1 MSLYSSID
9 RRINA
14 DAWFRGLTESGQ
26 WLWFR
31 LLTGSHVTSVPGL
44 WAATEEGLA
53 RAFGVSLEGF
63 RERFNEVSRDRSSKG
78 LPRVIADWEAG
89 VIWLPNALDFPCNE
103 PKNPNALAS
112 WKNHLDLMPECDLK
126 DQALRHFAE
135 WVNARNKRFTKGW
148 PYGSVNGSRKGS
160 GNPALVVPSQEQE
173 QEQEQKQE
181 QEQELQEGGGAVLPF
196 PTLVLEPRNLAEA
209 LRLTAR
215 QRAQYAID
223 HTDRA
228 SYLIPQRWPEVLD
241 THAAVVAEL
250 RLPER
255 PLQDWGRDRGLQ
267 ALVRLLAVADP
278 SYIVRGARAL
288 VQDPWW
294 RSRRRGLSD
303 LTAEVLTRAMGDDP
317 VPTEAQSV
325 ARLKTGPRQPLAHDH
340 TNKGEHLATIGAT
353 EV

>member
-1 MSLYSSID
+1 MSLYSSVD

-14 DAWFRGLTESGQ
+14 DAWFRGLSESGQ

-63 RERFNEVSRDRSSKG
+63 RERFSEVSRDRSSKG

-89 VIWLPNALDFPCNE
+89 VIWLPNALEFPCNE
-103 PKNPNALAS
+103 PKNPNALKS
-112 WKNHLDLMPECDLK
+112 WKNHLELMPECDLK

-135 WVNARNKRFTKGW
+135 WVTARKKRFTTGW
-148 PYGSVNGSRKGS
+148 PYGYLNGSRKGS
-160 GNPALVVPSQEQE
+160 GNPDRVLPT

-181 QEQELQEGGGAVLPF
+181 QEQELQEGGGALLPF
-196 PTLVLEPRNLAEA
+196 PTLVLEPRNLGEA

-223 HTDRA
+223 HTDIA
-228 SYLIPQRWPEVLD
+228 TYLSPQKWPEVQA
-241 THAAVVAEL
+241 THAGVVAAL
-250 RLPER
+250 KLPER

-267 ALVRLLAVADP
+267 ALVALLAVAEPD
-278 SYIVRGARAL
+278 YITRGAAAL
-288 VQDPWW
+288 AVDPWW
-294 RSRRRGLSD
+294 KSRRRGLSD
-303 LTAEVLTRAMGDDP
+303 LTAEVLSRALGDE
-317 VPTEAQSV
+317 PTAKLEH
-325 ARLKTGPRQPLAHDH
+325 RQGLAHAHTDQADH
-340 TNKGEHLATIGAT
+340 LGTIGAT
-353 EV
+353 QI